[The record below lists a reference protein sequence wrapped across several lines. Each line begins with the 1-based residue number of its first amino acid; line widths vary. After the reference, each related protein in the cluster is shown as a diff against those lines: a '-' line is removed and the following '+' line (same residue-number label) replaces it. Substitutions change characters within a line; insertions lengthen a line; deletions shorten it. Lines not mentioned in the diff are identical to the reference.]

1 MGYFVSLTEWNRN
14 GLPLVLLASLLVFFT
29 GISYIYSMGDVQMFH
44 EQFSAAAHRA
54 SSSSSSS
61 TKEQLEPVRD
71 GMVICYLVLL
81 LCSLCKDCLLAL
93 HLPTAASSSSY
104 TEEQL
109 EPVWDGM
116 EVQARHR
123 YFPHNCQLVCI
134 VKGYCL
140 SVCVVLFV

>member
-1 MGYFVSLTEWNRN
+1 MSLTEWNRN

-93 HLPTAASSSSY
+93 HLPTALAASSSS
-104 TEEQL
+104 
-109 EPVWDGM
+109 WNRCGM
-116 EVQARHR
+116 GWRCKPGSDISLTTVNWFA
-123 YFPHNCQLVCI
+123 L
-134 VKGYCL
+134 
-140 SVCVVLFV
+140 